1 MVRRRCVGV
10 VLKRFE
16 DAEVRRVFEV
26 EDEKSVNLVTVLTV
40 VIVLTDLRVRG
51 KDT

>member
-1 MVRRRCVGV
+1 M
-10 VLKRFE
+10 
-16 DAEVRRVFEV
+16 RRVFEV